1 VASKRSPQTAA
12 KREREMA
19 VKEKRER
26 KRQRRQAAIAAR
38 EAGPVEDAAV
48 AGGELGEDAP
58 ADEDEAGTGDAPD
71 GAAPAE
77 PAEGE
82 GSGTA

>member
-1 VASKRSPQTAA
+1 MASKRSPQTAA

-38 EAGPVEDAAV
+38 EAGPVLEDGLEVEGALLDGDEPADGELAEETPAV
-48 AGGELGEDAP
+48 AVEL
-58 ADEDEAGTGDAPD
+58 
-71 GAAPAE
+71 
-77 PAEGE
+77 E
-82 GSGTA
+82 GSGPA